1 MGEGRGE
8 GRIQALA
15 PAKAPWDTR
24 PNLVGVTEI
33 IPTIQIIGICVVIL
47 LAIGPM
53 GVAAARGRSGHLFIY
68 PVSFLASGAIAL
80 AAGAMLLHPPAE
92 PPIAILPLGLPWLEA
107 HFRIDALAAY
117 FLLLVNLLAA
127 IVAIFAI
134 GYGRDEEEPHRVL
147 PVYPVFVAAMN
158 LVLLS
163 DDAFSLLVAWEFMS
177 LTTWLLVLATHRQP
191 GTAQA
196 AYVYLVMAAIG
207 GVALLLAFGVL
218 AGLSGDYSFA
228 AIRSASR
235 GGTAVTAAILLT
247 LVGAGSKAGL
257 VPLHAWLPLAHPA
270 APSHV
275 SALMSGAMTKVAL
288 YVILRVLFDL
298 TVGPSGGAG
307 WWPGLILIFLGGL
320 SAVMGALYALLES
333 DLKKLLAYS
342 TVENVGIVALGLGLA
357 LVFRASGLAGLA
369 TLALGAALLH
379 AFNHALL
386 KGLLFCGAG
395 AVINATGER
404 DIERLGGLIR
414 RLPATSACFLIGAAG
429 LSALPPLN
437 GFVSEWLTFQ
447 AILGGTQLSLW
458 ELKFA
463 VVVAGAVLALAAAL
477 AAAVFVRAFG
487 IAFLGRPRSAAAAAA
502 VEREGELPMRIAF
515 YLFTCLCFLLGAVP
529 LLVLQLVDPV
539 SQRLFGQ
546 PLALSAGST
555 WLWLVP
561 FSTGVSSYSGAVLLA
576 ALAGLALVLIL
587 AIHKFAGRRVRRGPA
602 WDCGFPDPRPQTQ
615 YSASGFAQP
624 LRRVF
629 ATSLFRA
636 REQVDMRAPGE
647 MGPSRLLVTTRD
659 LAWDWLYRPVAIA
672 VDGLA
677 TRLNI
682 LQFLTIRRYL
692 SLMFMALAL
701 LLIVVAVSQ

>member
-1 MGEGRGE
+1 
-8 GRIQALA
+8 
-15 PAKAPWDTR
+15 
-24 PNLVGVTEI
+24 
-33 IPTIQIIGICVVIL
+33 
-47 LAIGPM
+47 
-53 GVAAARGRSGHLFIY
+53 
-68 PVSFLASGAIAL
+68 
-80 AAGAMLLHPPAE
+80 
-92 PPIAILPLGLPWLEA
+92 
-107 HFRIDALAAY
+107 
-117 FLLLVNLLAA
+117 
-127 IVAIFAI
+127 
-134 GYGRDEEEPHRVL
+134 
-147 PVYPVFVAAMN
+147 VFVAGMN

-163 DDAFSLLVAWEFMS
+163 DDAFSFLVAWEFMS
-177 LTTWLLVLATHRQP
+177 LSSWLLVLATHRQP
-191 GTAQA
+191 EAAQA
-196 AYVYLVMAAIG
+196 AYVYLVMAAMG
-207 GVALLLAFGVL
+207 GIALLLAFGVL
-218 AGLSGDYSFA
+218 AGVAGDYSFA
-228 AIRSASR
+228 AIRAAGR
-235 GGTAVTAAILLT
+235 AQAATTAAILLT
-247 LVGAGSKAGL
+247 LLGAGSKAGL

-288 YVILRVLFDL
+288 YAILRVLFDL
-298 TVGPSGGAG
+298 SVGSSGAAG
-307 WWPGLILIFLGGL
+307 WWPGLILIFMGGL
-320 SAVMGALYALLES
+320 SAVMGALYALFET

-342 TVENVGIVALGLGLA
+342 TVENVGIVAMGLGLA
-357 LVFRASGLAGLA
+357 FVFRASSLGGLA

-395 AVINATGER
+395 AVIDATGER
-404 DIERLGGLIR
+404 NIEHLGGLIG

-447 AILGGTQLSLW
+447 AILGGPQLSLW

-502 VEREGELPMRIAF
+502 IEGVPSMRLAL
-515 YLFTCLCFLLGAVP
+515 YLFAALCFLLGALP
-529 LLVLQLVDPV
+529 LLALQLIDPV
-539 SQRLFGQ
+539 SQRLLGQ
-546 PLALSAGST
+546 PLALTTGST

-561 FSTGVSSYSGAVLLA
+561 FSTGVSSYGGVALLA
-576 ALAGLALVLIL
+576 ALAGLALVVIL
-587 AIHKFAGRRVRRGPA
+587 AVHRFAGRRVRRGPA

-615 YSASGFAQP
+615 YSASSFAQP

-629 ATSLFRA
+629 GTSLFRV
-636 REQVDMRAPGE
+636 REHVEMPAPGE
-647 MGPSRLLVTTRD
+647 MASARLLVVTRD
-659 LAWDWLYRPVAIA
+659 LAWDWLYRPVAFA

-677 TRLNI
+677 SRLNV

>member
-1 MGEGRGE
+1 M
-8 GRIQALA
+8 
-15 PAKAPWDTR
+15 
-24 PNLVGVTEI
+24 VGVEEI
-33 IPTIQIIGICVVIL
+33 FPTIQIIGICIVIL
-47 LAIGPM
+47 LALGPV
-53 GVAAARGRSGHLFIY
+53 GAAIARRGAGHLVVY
-68 PVSFLASGAIAL
+68 PAAGLASAVIAL
-80 AAGAMLLHPPAE
+80 AAGALLLHPDAE
-92 PPIAILPLGLPWLEA
+92 PPSAILPVGLPWLEA

-117 FLLLVNLLAA
+117 FLVVINLLAA

-134 GYGRDEEEPHRVL
+134 GYGRHEEEPHRVL
-147 PVYPVFVAAMN
+147 PLYPVFVAGMN

-163 DDAFSLLVAWEFMS
+163 DDAFSFLVAWEFMS
-177 LTTWLLVLATHRQP
+177 LSSWLLVLATHRQP

-196 AYVYLVMAAIG
+196 AYVYLVMAAVG
-207 GVALLLAFGVL
+207 GIALLLAFGVL
-218 AGLSGDYSFA
+218 AGVDGSYSFV
-228 AIRSASR
+228 AIRSA
-235 GGTAVTAAILLT
+235 GHGQTAITAAILLT
-247 LVGAGSKAGL
+247 VLGAGSKAGL

-288 YVILRVLFDL
+288 YAILRMLFDL
-298 TVGPSGGAG
+298 TVGAAGSPSTGAA
-307 WWPGLILIFLGGL
+307 WWPGLILIFMGGL

-357 LVFRASGLAGLA
+357 IVFRASGLGGLA
-369 TLALGAALLH
+369 TLALAASLLH
-379 AFNHALL
+379 AFNHAIL

-395 AVINATGER
+395 AVIDATGER

-477 AAAVFVRAFG
+477 AAAVFLRAFG
-487 IAFLGRPRSAAAAAA
+487 IGFLGRPRSAAAAAA
-502 VEREGELPMRIAF
+502 SEGAPTMRAAL
-515 YLFTCLCFLLGAVP
+515 YLLTALCFLLGAVP

-539 SQRLFGQ
+539 SQQLLAQ

-561 FSTGVSSYSGAVLLA
+561 FSSGVSSYSGIVLLA
-576 ALAGLALVLIL
+576 ALAGLAFVVIL
-587 AIHKFAGRRVRRGPA
+587 AIHQLAGRRLRRGPA
-602 WDCGFPDPRPQTQ
+602 WDCGFPDSRAETQ
-615 YSASGFAQP
+615 YSASSFAQP

-636 REQVDMRAPGE
+636 RERVSMPAPGE
-647 MGPSRLLVTTRD
+647 ISPAHLVVVTRD
-659 LAWDWLYRPVAIA
+659 LAWEWFYRPVAFA

-677 TRLNI
+677 GRLNV

>member
-1 MGEGRGE
+1 MRY
-8 GRIQALA
+8 
-15 PAKAPWDTR
+15 R
-24 PNLVGVTEI
+24 PNAVTLEEI
-33 IPTIQIIGICVVIL
+33 IPTIQIIGACIVVL
-47 LAIGPM
+47 LALGPA
-53 GVAAARGRSGHLFIY
+53 GVGLACGRSGHLVVY
-68 PVSFLASGAIAL
+68 PVVSLASAVIAL
-80 AAGAMLLHPPAE
+80 AAGAQLIQPAAE
-92 PPIAILPLGLPWLEA
+92 VPTAILPIGLPWLEA

-117 FLLLVNLLAA
+117 FLVVVNLLAA

-134 GYGRDEEEPHRVL
+134 GYGRHEAEPHRVL
-147 PVYPVFVAAMN
+147 PLYPVFVAGMN

-163 DDAFSLLVAWEFMS
+163 DDAFSFLVAWEFMS
-177 LTTWLLVLATHRQP
+177 LSSWLLVLATHRQP

-207 GVALLLAFGVL
+207 GIALLLAFGVL
-218 AGLSGDYSFA
+218 AGVAGDYSFA
-228 AIRSASR
+228 GIRSGSHGQIAI
-235 GGTAVTAAILLT
+235 TAAILLT
-247 LVGAGSKAGL
+247 LLGAGSKAGL

-288 YVILRVLFDL
+288 YAILRMLFDL
-298 TVGPSGGAG
+298 TVGTGPSVGTA
-307 WWPGLILIFLGGL
+307 WWPGLILITMGGL
-320 SAVMGALYALLES
+320 SAVMGALYALLER

-342 TVENVGIVALGLGLA
+342 TVENVGIVALGFGLSI
-357 LVFRASGLAGLA
+357 VFRASGLGGLA
-369 TLALGAALLH
+369 TLALAASLLH
-379 AFNHALL
+379 AFNHAIL

-395 AVINATGER
+395 AVIEATGER
-404 DIERLGGLIR
+404 DIERLGGLIG

-487 IAFLGRPRSAAAAAA
+487 IGFLGRPRSAAASAAK
-502 VEREGELPMRIAF
+502 EGAATMRAAL
-515 YLFTCLCFLLGAVP
+515 YLLTALCFLVGAVP

-539 SQRLFGQ
+539 SRQLFSQ
-546 PLALSAGST
+546 PLALSVGST
-555 WLWLVP
+555 WVWLVP
-561 FSTGVSSYSGAVLLA
+561 FSSGVSSYSGVVLLA
-576 ALAGLALVLIL
+576 ALAGLALVVIL
-587 AIHKFAGRRVRRGPA
+587 AVHHFAGRRLRRGPA
-602 WDCGFPDPRPQTQ
+602 WDCGFPDARPETQ
-615 YSASGFAQP
+615 YSASSFAQP

-636 REQVDMRAPGE
+636 RERVDMPAPGE
-647 MGPSRLLVTTRD
+647 ISPAHLLVVTRD
-659 LAWDWLYRPVAIA
+659 LAWDWLYRPVGLA

-677 TRLNI
+677 SRLNV

>member
-1 MGEGRGE
+1 V
-8 GRIQALA
+8 
-15 PAKAPWDTR
+15 
-24 PNLVGVTEI
+24 VGVEEI
-33 IPTIQIIGICVVIL
+33 IPTIEIIGVCIVIL

-53 GVAAARGRSGHLFIY
+53 GVAVARGRAGHLFIY
-68 PVSFLASGAIAL
+68 PISFLASAAIAL
-80 AAGAMLLHPPAE
+80 TAGASLLHPPSEA
-92 PPIAILPLGLPWLEA
+92 PSAILPIGLPWLEA
-107 HFRIDALAAY
+107 HFRIDALSAY
-117 FLLLVNLLAA
+117 FLVVVNLLAA
-127 IVAIFAI
+127 IVAIFAV
-134 GYGRDEEEPHRVL
+134 GYGRHEEEPHRVL
-147 PVYPVFVAAMN
+147 PIYPVFVAGMN

-163 DDAFSLLVAWEFMS
+163 DDAFSFLVAWEFMS
-177 LTTWLLVLATHRQP
+177 LSSWLLVLATQREP
-191 GTAQA
+191 GTSQA

-207 GVALLLAFGVL
+207 GIALLLAFGIL
-218 AGLSGDYSFA
+218 AGVAGDYSFA
-228 AIRSASR
+228 AIRTASR
-235 GGTAVTAAILLT
+235 GQAATAAAILLT
-247 LVGAGSKAGL
+247 LLGAGSKAGL

-288 YVILRVLFDL
+288 YAILRVLFDL
-298 TVGPSGGAG
+298 TVGVPGEPSGGAG

-395 AVINATGER
+395 AVIEATGER

-477 AAAVFVRAFG
+477 AAAVFLRAFG
-487 IAFLGRPRSAAAAAA
+487 IGFLGRPRSAPAAAAI
-502 VEREGELPMRIAF
+502 EGAPPMRVALC
-515 YLFTCLCFLLGAVP
+515 LFAALCFLLGALP
-529 LLVLQLVDPV
+529 LLALRLADPV
-539 SQRLFGQ
+539 SQRLFAQ

-561 FSTGVSSYSGAVLLA
+561 FSTGVSSYSGVVLLA
-576 ALAGLALVLIL
+576 ALVGLAFVVIL
-587 AIHKFAGRRVRRGPA
+587 AVHHFAGRRLRRGPA
-602 WDCGFPDPRPQTQ
+602 WDCGFPDPRPETQ
-615 YSASGFAQP
+615 YSASSFAQP

-629 ATSLFRA
+629 GTSLFRA
-636 REQVDMRAPGE
+636 REHVDMAAPGE
-647 MGPSRLLVTTRD
+647 MAASRLLVVTRD
-659 LAWDWLYRPVAIA
+659 LAWDWLYRPTALA

-677 TRLNI
+677 SRLNL

-701 LLIVVAVSQ
+701 LLIVVAVLQ